1 MFLTQQE
8 LEELTHRKYGAWQAR
23 VLESMGIRY
32 RKRPDGTVAVLRS
45 DVEGKQDTRRAPQLR
60 AG

>member
-1 MFLTQQE
+1 VFLTAAE
-8 LEELTHRKYGAWQAR
+8 LEELTHRKYGAWQAKA
-23 VLESMGIRY
+23 LDAMEIRY
-32 RKRPDGTVAVLRS
+32 RVRPDGSVAVLWK